1 MVISMKIVA
10 FIPIKLNNER
20 IPGKKIKLFS
30 EGTPLMHCMQKA
42 LLQSD
47 LVDETYVYCSK
58 EEVYPYLLEMDEIES
73 TDINNTIDFEIA
85 AALYMNYVKKSGGYN
100 KGLRKL
106 RGIVL
111 AYVPKKGVAA

>member
-1 MVISMKIVA
+1 MKIVA
-10 FIPIKLNNER
+10 FISIKLNNGR
-20 IPGKKIKLFS
+20 TPGKKIKLFS
-30 EGTPLMHCMQKA
+30 ESTPLMNCMQKA

-73 TDINNTIDFEIA
+73 TDINNMIDFEIA
-85 AALYMNYVKKSGGYN
+85 AALYMNYVKKSEGYN
-100 KGLRKL
+100 NGLRKL

-111 AYVPKKGVAA
+111 AYVPQKGVAA